1 MKRYIKTYFTYGL
14 LLLGVLS
21 ACKEEDLTLGEG
33 SVKLNTRLSDDVTV
47 VSRAVDEDIL
57 ATMQTRIYSSKG
69 LIRYYDINNPMP
81 ALLNLASGQYRAFVV
96 AGDSVPAAF
105 NTPYYTGSADFP
117 VQSGQTTTADVT
129 CTIANTLATVA
140 FSPELAEVVSDYK
153 VKIFTTNGE
162 LYFTEATLD
171 SVGYYMFN
179 TKDRN
184 LGWSFEGK
192 KTDGKTYTQSGMIE
206 NVARATKYAFT
217 FSYNADNAATGGT
230 FIDIKVD
237 ESTVDTNHSIV
248 LTQKPQIVGDK
259 FDITQPLYYESSN
272 GEQTTVWVNAATL
285 LTGVTL
291 SCDKLP
297 ALGFSAESIDFL
309 SENQTLIDEF
319 IGKGIE
325 FKHTYQEDKDLSNAK
340 IALSESFINTLPEN
354 EYIFTITAVDKSGKE
369 SVQALTIVVSDAIVV
384 TEDPARASVWAK
396 KATLVGSLVKATS
409 EQLSFQYRKQGEAQW
424 TSIPANL
431 SGSKLTAEVTGLE
444 PGTTYEYQAVAGTQA
459 SVKTATFTTE
469 AATALPNSSF
479 ENWQTISSGAMVL
492 YGPGEDMFWDSGNH
506 GSATLNK
513 NVTSP
518 DETYKHS
525 GQYSAKLQSQFVGL
539 GGIIG
544 KFAAGN
550 LFIGQYVGTDGT
562 NGILDFGR
570 TFTSRPAKLKGYIKY
585 TPGTVNYSETDALP
599 NGATDIGSIYI
610 ALGDW
615 DGPVRITTK
624 DKNLFDKNDE
634 KIIAYGEWDI
644 TSTVQGTDGGLM
656 EFEIPLD
663 YRSLDRIPTYIV
675 IVASASKYGDYFT
688 GSSSSTMWI
697 DDLELVYE

>member
-1 MKRYIKTYFTYGL
+1 MKRYIKTYFTYGV
-14 LLLGVLS
+14 LLLGLLS
-21 ACKEEDLTLGEG
+21 ACKEDDMNLGEG
-33 SVKLNTRLSDDVTV
+33 AVQLNVKVSDDVTV
-47 VSRAVDEDIL
+47 VSRAIDNHIYETL
-57 ATMQTRIYSSKG
+57 QTRIYSSKG
-69 LIRYYDINNPMP
+69 LIRYYDAQTPMP
-81 ALLNLASGQYRAFVV
+81 ETLNLACGQYHVFAI

-105 NTPYYTGSADFP
+105 NTPYFTGSNDFT
-117 VQSGQTTTADVT
+117 VQSGETTPASVT

-140 FSPELAEVVSDYK
+140 FSPEVAEVVTDYK

-162 LYFTEATLD
+162 LYFSEATLD
-171 SVGYYMFN
+171 SVGYFMFKG
-179 TKDRN
+179 TDRS

-192 KTDGKTYTQSGMIE
+192 KSDGKTYTQSGIVE
-206 NVARATKYAFT
+206 NVNRATKYAFT
-217 FSYNADNAATGGT
+217 FSYNPNNASTGGT
-230 FIDIKVD
+230 FIDVKVD
-237 ESTVDTNHSIV
+237 ETTVDYDHNVVI
-248 LTQKPQIVGDK
+248 TQRPQIVGDK
-259 FDITQPLYYESSN
+259 FNIGQPLYYETNS
-272 GEQTTVWVNAATL
+272 GKETAVWINAATRL
-285 LTGVTL
+285 KQAELA
-291 SCDKLP
+291 CDKFTT
-297 ALGFSAESIDFL
+297 LGLSAASVDFL
-309 SENQTLIDEF
+309 SAEETLITEF
-319 IGKGIE
+319 EAKGIVG
-325 FKHTYQEDKDLSNAK
+325 KHTYQEDKDLSNAK
-340 IALSESFINTLPEN
+340 ITLTETFINTLPEG
-354 EYIFTITAVDKSGKE
+354 EYTFTIKAVDASDKE
-369 SVQALTIVVSDAIVV
+369 SISTLTIVLSDAIVI
-384 TEDPARASVWAK
+384 TENPARASVWAK

-431 SGSKLTAEVTGLE
+431 SGSQLTAEVTGLE
-444 PGTTYEYQAVAGTQA
+444 PSTTYEYQAVAGTQA

-479 ENWQTISSGAMVL
+479 ENWQTLSSNALVL

-539 GGIIG
+539 GLAG

-550 LFIGQYVGTDGT
+550 LFTGQFIGRDGTD
-562 NGILDFGR
+562 GILDFGR

-599 NGATDIGSIYI
+599 KDATDIGSIYI

-615 DGPVRITTK
+615 DAPVRITTK

-644 TSTVQGTDGGLM
+644 TTTIQGADGGLM